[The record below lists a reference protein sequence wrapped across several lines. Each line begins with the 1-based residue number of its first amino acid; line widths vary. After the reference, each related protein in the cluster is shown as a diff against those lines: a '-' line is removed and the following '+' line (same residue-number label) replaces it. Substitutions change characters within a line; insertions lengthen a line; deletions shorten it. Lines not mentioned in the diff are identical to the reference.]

1 MSVASKLLDLLIL
14 NNIKSDCTRSLF
26 PVISCSKI
34 FTDSYPRSLM
44 DWDRL
49 LDTYSNEIILVSERR
64 HPIKV

>member
-1 MSVASKLLDLLIL
+1 MSVAIKLLDLLIL
-14 NNIKSDCTRSLF
+14 NNIKSDCTRSLLL
-26 PVISCSKI
+26 VISSSKI